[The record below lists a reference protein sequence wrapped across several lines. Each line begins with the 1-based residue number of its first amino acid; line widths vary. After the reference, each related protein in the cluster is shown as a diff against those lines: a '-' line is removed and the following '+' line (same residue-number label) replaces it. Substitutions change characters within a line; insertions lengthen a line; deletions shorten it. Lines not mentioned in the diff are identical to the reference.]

1 MCRIAANVSKPMY
14 RCAFN
19 RGASSFNQ
27 KIVWAICPRRCLKI
41 SLSMVIVT
49 DRNLCLSG
57 NVGWN
62 YCWQH
67 WFEISSMLDFSGLT
81 LLFCMELSQW
91 TDQWPHTFILLCSL
105 LFFYL
110 KSCQWLCH
118 PDKVFNLNMTIWLPN
133 VLSTCRCWS
142 QIQTSLHVSVW
153 DMHMGKIIG
162 NL

>member
-27 KIVWAICPRRCLKI
+27 KIVWAICPRLCLKI

-91 TDQWPHTFILLCSL
+91 TDHTLLYCYAPCYFFIWNLASDYVTLTKYLILIWPFDFQMFWALVDVGVRSRLVYMYQCG
-105 LFFYL
+105 
-110 KSCQWLCH
+110 
-118 PDKVFNLNMTIWLPN
+118 
-133 VLSTCRCWS
+133 TCTWAR
-142 QIQTSLHVSVW
+142 L
-153 DMHMGKIIG
+153 
-162 NL
+162 